1 MPFFGGIV
9 ALFLALP
16 VNIMAGNILNSFLCL
31 LVLGVV
37 GYYIWRDVV
46 K

>member
-9 ALFLALP
+9 ALFLALL